1 MADVMI
7 THFAMYYNTTFY
19 KTILYCYRDK
29 SGAYLAVSS
38 RGNFYLTW
46 VPGQDFWL
54 PHNRGTSRRI
64 QNMGFVQGDIS
75 KVYTVY

>member
-1 MADVMI
+1 M
-7 THFAMYYNTTFY
+7 
-19 KTILYCYRDK
+19 
-29 SGAYLAVSS
+29 SS

-75 KVYTVY
+75 KGVWMTLNGGIMQITKPGESLSGGTDPLFNTVDIKVSD

>member
-1 MADVMI
+1 MPYTTLHYAK
-7 THFAMYYNTTFY
+7 FYNA
-19 KTILYCYRDK
+19 ILVLYNRDK

-75 KVYTVY
+75 KV